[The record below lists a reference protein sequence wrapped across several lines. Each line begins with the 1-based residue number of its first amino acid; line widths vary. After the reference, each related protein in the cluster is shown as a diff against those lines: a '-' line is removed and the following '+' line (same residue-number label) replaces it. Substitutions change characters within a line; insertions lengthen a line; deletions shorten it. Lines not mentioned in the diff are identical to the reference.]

1 MWIACVYL
9 CACMRLDYIYV
20 SGQDFAL
27 HKYFYNNTGRA
38 VEIWDNIVREK
49 TSIIYMYAP
58 TSDF

>member
-1 MWIACVYL
+1 MYL